1 MYSFNFKIT
10 HKDLFDSSMNF
21 NKSKFRFI
29 FNLLF
34 TFAFIALLVY
44 SIYTKTFH
52 LYDNLRKVLM
62 IICVFLFPVI
72 QPLMIYLKLYDRANK
87 LNDVDINMTFNDD
100 EVLVS
105 SKFET
110 ATIKYENIY
119 NVFKYKNMIVIMYD
133 SIHGQIMPDR
143 IFNNNKEEFYYYLS
157 KHILEARKIKNENPT
172 Q

>member
-1 MYSFNFKIT
+1 
-10 HKDLFDSSMNF
+10 
-21 NKSKFRFI
+21 
-29 FNLLF
+29 
-34 TFAFIALLVY
+34 
-44 SIYTKTFH
+44 
-52 LYDNLRKVLM
+52 
-62 IICVFLFPVI
+62 
-72 QPLMIYLKLYDRANK
+72 MIYLKLYDRANK
-87 LNDVDINMTFNDD
+87 LKDVDINMTFNDD

-172 Q
+172 